1 MPKSWL
7 ETENV
12 GGGFFFPRKKDSFRG
27 KKKSIEWTIFWGEKN
42 ALKEIFLSVLVLYI
56 WDIFPKQAA

>member
-12 GGGFFFPRKKDSFRG
+12 LFFFPRKKDSFRE
-27 KKKSIEWTIFWGEKN
+27 KKSIEWTIFWGEKN